1 MCSKLRI
8 AKIIGAFLVLAAGI
22 SQPASAA
29 PDPCSLLT
37 PAQVSAALG
46 VTVGAGQSLA
56 TTVCLWGGSGQAAD
70 KKVTVAI
77 RTMQAFA
84 IGKTPV
90 PETENPPV
98 SGIGDEAYY
107 KYFVEPR
114 YDKIKIVDLDVKKGN
129 TAFVIGVSGFPI
141 EESKAKAKTL
151 ALQVLP
157 KL

>member
-1 MCSKLRI
+1 MWSKLRI
-8 AKIIGAFLVLAAGI
+8 AKIVGAFLVLAAGI

-46 VTVGAGQSLA
+46 VTVGAGQSLGA
-56 TTVCLWGGSGQAAD
+56 AGCYWRGSGQAAD
-70 KKVTVAI
+70 KKVSI
-77 RTMQAFA
+77 SILTMQGFA

-90 PETENPPV
+90 PDTEKPPV

-107 KYFVEPR
+107 KYFAEPR
-114 YDKIKIVDLDVKKGN
+114 YDKIKVVDLDVKKGN
-129 TAFVIGVSGFPI
+129 TAFGIGVSGFPV